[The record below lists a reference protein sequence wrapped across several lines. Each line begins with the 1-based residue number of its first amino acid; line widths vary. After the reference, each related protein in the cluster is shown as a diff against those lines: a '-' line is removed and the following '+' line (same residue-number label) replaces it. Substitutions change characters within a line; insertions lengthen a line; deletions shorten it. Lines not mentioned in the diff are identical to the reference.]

1 MKEKIQEI
9 HFTVTSYSNK
19 KPNEVVNNYVQ
30 NLLDALE
37 EKQAE
42 LKKEETLR
50 KKKKC
55 SSAQYK
61 FPYDKILSVKKFLFQ
76 NLGLLI
82 KNKKSVR

>member
-42 LKKEETLR
+42 LKKEKTLR
-50 KKKKC
+50 K
-55 SSAQYK
+55 
-61 FPYDKILSVKKFLFQ
+61 
-76 NLGLLI
+76 
-82 KNKKSVR
+82 NKKIPVSKFRLVD

>member
-42 LKKEETLR
+42 LKKVTLR